1 VGIFDQFGR
10 NVSKARKRG
19 TLSVNKSKG
28 KMAES
33 VFEGTQ
39 SMMGNTVTRTGR
51 GHDYKVTHRHPFTGE
66 YEGTSY
72 HEVKSGN
79 SKLSKLQKKTK
90 KKMGS
95 KYKVERSGWF
105 F

>member
-1 VGIFDQFGR
+1 
-10 NVSKARKRG
+10 
-19 TLSVNKSKG
+19 
-28 KMAES
+28 MAES

-39 SMMGNTVTRTGR
+39 RMMGNTVTRTGR

-79 SKLSKLQKKTK
+79 SKLSKLQKRQRK
-90 KKMGS
+90 KWDQNIKLNDWDG
-95 KYKVERSGWF
+95 F
-105 F
+105 FNKPLFPS